1 MVMVMGMARMS
12 PRCSCP
18 NVSPVSARC
27 FIELICETIKAGIT
41 NTGTLSLLVIARL
54 FCSTD
59 D

>member
-41 NTGTLSLLVIARL
+41 NTGTEFVSYSQALL
-54 FCSTD
+54 
-59 D
+59 